1 MFKDLK
7 DKIDS
12 FGREL
17 ETVQI
22 RKQMEILGVRNAMN

>member
-17 ETVQI
+17 EIIQI
-22 RKQMEILGVRNAMN
+22 RNQMEILGVRNAMN